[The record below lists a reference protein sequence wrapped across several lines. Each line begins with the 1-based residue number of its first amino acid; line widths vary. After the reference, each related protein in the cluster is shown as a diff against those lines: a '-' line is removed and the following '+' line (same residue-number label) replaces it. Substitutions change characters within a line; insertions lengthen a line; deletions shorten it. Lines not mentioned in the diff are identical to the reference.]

1 MGWASRRSGGND
13 ARPYRPEG
21 MAYGYDRNGSL
32 TFETLTRQ
40 MGSGTLEMMRRIKK
54 KKVASQR

>member
-1 MGWASRRSGGND
+1 
-13 ARPYRPEG
+13 
-21 MAYGYDRNGSL
+21 MATIETAL

-40 MGSGTLEMMRRIKK
+40 MERGTLEMMRK